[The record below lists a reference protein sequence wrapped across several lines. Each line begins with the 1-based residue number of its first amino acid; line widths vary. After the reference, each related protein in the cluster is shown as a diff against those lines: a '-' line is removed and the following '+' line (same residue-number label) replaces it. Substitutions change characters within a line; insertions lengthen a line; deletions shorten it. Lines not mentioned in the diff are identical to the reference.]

1 MTVLR
6 RAYALARWL
15 VRLEIGIWRSLFL
28 LAARRVPGRGPG
40 VRTFPYAKEVAPLL
54 YAFIGVSA
62 LELVVVHLILPWETV
77 RTIALVLGIWGLLWM
92 IGYLAS
98 LRVFPHLV
106 GPDGLQVRYGT
117 SVDVRVPWE
126 AVAEVRTAK
135 HRLATGKA
143 VQVLPADAGDA
154 VHVAVLKRTRIDVV
168 LHAPTVLELPDGPRE
183 VTAVRLDA
191 DDPRA
196 FVAAARERLAARSA
210 EGAAP
215 IL

>member
-1 MTVLR
+1 
-6 RAYALARWL
+6 
-15 VRLEIGIWRSLFL
+15 
-28 LAARRVPGRGPG
+28 

-54 YAFIGVSA
+54 YAFIGVST
-62 LELVVVHLILPWETV
+62 LELVVVHLLLPWETV
-77 RTIALVLGIWGLLWM
+77 RTIALVLGLWGLLWM

-98 LRVFPHLV
+98 LRVFPHLM
-106 GPDGLQVRYGT
+106 GPDGLRARYGT
-117 SVDVRVPWE
+117 AVDVHVPWE
-126 AVAEVRTAK
+126 AVAEVRAVK
-135 HRLATGKA
+135 HRLPTGKA